1 MLKCDRIPH
10 IKRNKCVRG
19 KPADFFIG
27 RTFRATNFLFNKKY
41 ECMGGRMQIACI
53 KNPDEKQRTIYQIA
67 RVVYAE
73 THAVSLQAVEALTSM
88 IKNISVTSGRNIS
101 DIISDKNL
109 FESLNPDSLNHDL
122 LSVVAND
129 KSFQMCVRVARRMM
143 NGGLADCCNGATKFH
158 HDGYIPQWATS
169 RGYIAEIDGLLF
181 YL

>member
-1 MLKCDRIPH
+1 MSAGNRRIFLLVAH
-10 IKRNKCVRG
+10 FVRPIFYLT
-19 KPADFFIG
+19 KN
-27 RTFRATNFLFNKKY
+27 TNVW
-41 ECMGGRMQIACI
+41 GGRMQIACI

-88 IKNISVTSGRNIS
+88 INNISVTSGRNIS

-129 KSFQMCVRVARRMM
+129 KTFQMCVRVARRMM